1 MVRDRDV
8 PGPGQESVW
17 DYPRPPRV
25 EESPRRVRV
34 SVGGV
39 TIVDTCHAKR
49 VLETS
54 SPPVFY
60 VPVGEVAMEHLR
72 LASGT
77 TFCEWKGTAAYFDI
91 AVGDRTARRAAW
103 SYAEPSPGYEAIGG
117 HIAFYP
123 GRVDECFLDD
133 EPVRPQPGDYYGGW
147 VTDDIVGPF
156 KGERGTEGW

>member
-1 MVRDRDV
+1 MRDRVV

-25 EESPRRVRV
+25 EESSRRVRV

-39 TIVDTCHAKR
+39 TIVDTRHAKR

-54 SPPVFY
+54 SPPVYY
-60 VPVGEVAMEHLR
+60 VPATEVAMEHLR
-72 LASGT
+72 PATGT
-77 TFCEWKGTAAYFDI
+77 TFCEWKGTAGYFDI

-103 SYAEPSPGYEAIGG
+103 TYADPSPGYETIRG

-123 GRVDECFLDD
+123 GRVDTCLLDD

-147 VTDDIVGPF
+147 LTDDIVGPF

>member
-1 MVRDRDV
+1 MRGREV

-25 EESPRRVRV
+25 EESTRRVRV

-39 TIVDTCHAKR
+39 MIVDTRHAKR

-54 SPPVFY
+54 SPPVYY
-60 VPVGEVAMEHLR
+60 VPATEVAVQHLR
-72 LASGT
+72 PTTGT
-77 TFCEWKGTAAYFDI
+77 TFCEWKGTAEYFDI

-103 SYAEPSPGYEAIGG
+103 TYADPSPGYEAIGG

-123 GRVDECFLDD
+123 GRVDTCFLDD
-133 EPVRPQPGDYYGGW
+133 EPVRPQPGNYYGGW